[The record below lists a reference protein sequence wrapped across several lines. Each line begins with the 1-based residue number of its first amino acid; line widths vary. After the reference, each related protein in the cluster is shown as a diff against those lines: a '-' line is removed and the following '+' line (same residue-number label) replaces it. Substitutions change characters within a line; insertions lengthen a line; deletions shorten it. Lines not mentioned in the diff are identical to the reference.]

1 MVELLYAVL
10 PVFLLVL
17 LGSVC
22 RLASARCATWE
33 HGLNQFGLYVAFPAL
48 IIHSLLKVRG
58 NFTLD
63 GEIYLLN
70 TAILVLLIA
79 IPWVVTRA
87 LKTETKLANTW
98 IICIFVGNIGYLGFP
113 IITRMLGGDAHLTPA
128 MIETSLALHISLYNI
143 VLFSLGLF
151 ILEHSKG
158 SHGGSLRILRSV
170 GTNPLLLSVV
180 AGVALAVFDIPL
192 PKAVEDVIA
201 LLSNSA
207 TAVVLFG
214 LGLFLPDVRF
224 ERTTLGHV
232 IALTTISLIAV
243 PAFFLGAYA
252 LFNPGR
258 EFLVS
263 ILEGAMPLAVSPFVL
278 GTSYPLDRPIIA
290 GSILVSTA
298 LSVVTIPVI
307 LKLAQSL

>member
-1 MVELLYAVL
+1 MAELFSAVL

-17 LGSVC
+17 LGSAC

-58 NFTLD
+58 SFSLD
-63 GEIYLLN
+63 GELYLLN
-70 TAILVLLIA
+70 TGLLVLLIV

-87 LKTETKLANTW
+87 MKTETRLANTW
-98 IICIFVGNIGYLGFP
+98 IICIFFGNIGYLGFP
-113 IITRMLGGDAHLTPA
+113 IITRMLAGDPQLSAG

-224 ERTTLGHV
+224 ERKTLGHV
-232 IALTTISLIAV
+232 AALTAISLLIV
-243 PAFFLGAYA
+243 PALFLAAYA
-252 LFNPGR
+252 LFQPER

-278 GTSYPLDRPIIA
+278 GASYPLDRPIIA

-298 LSVVTIPVI
+298 LSVITVPLI
-307 LKLAQSL
+307 LRLAQGL